1 MATIPPGILDQFG
14 QLMKYPIK
22 AYLNRYAV
30 FVELHRQNIYNY
42 YAGKTKGP
50 NAKSFAE
57 LSHLLTESQRLE
69 NIIENKRNS
78 LNNGAYWVL
87 AELLSDIL
95 IELETTSNASK
106 WLRSAIGKNVFT
118 PGVEVEYTLR
128 QLQTLE
134 QVAGDIVGSSS
145 RDQEWVTIALRNDL
159 REEDY
164 DTEGGNILAIS
175 GKNNATIKLNSVV
188 DNISGK
194 KVYGL
199 DIDKKLQ
206 FVDDDLKALS
216 YDDTIKQAVGILGG
230 LRRGMTPEFPTDGVG
245 AGSGVG
251 TNRSSMAFPIL
262 MRQLSATFRR
272 DDTLQA
278 LSIKSIKLEQDALFM
293 TFEVTTRLGELLQN
307 DTQL

>member
-1 MATIPPGILDQFG
+1 MAVLPPGILDQFG
-14 QLMKYPIK
+14 KLTKYPIK
-22 AYLNRYAV
+22 AYLNRYAN
-30 FVELHRQNIYNY
+30 FVEKHKQDVYDY
-42 YAGKTKGP
+42 YAGKSKSP
-50 NAKSFAE
+50 KAKSFSE
-57 LSHLLTESQRLE
+57 LDYLYTESQRLE

-78 LNNGAYWVL
+78 LSNGAYWEL

-95 IELETTSNASK
+95 IDLETTSNASK
-106 WLRSAIGKNVFT
+106 WLRSAIGKNDFT

-134 QVAGDIVGSSS
+134 QVASDAMSSSS
-145 RDQEWVTIALRNDL
+145 RDQEWISIALRNDL

-164 DTEGGNILAIS
+164 NTQGGNILTIS
-175 GKNNATIKLNSVV
+175 GKNNATIKLRSVV

-199 DIDKKLQ
+199 DLDKKLQ

-216 YDDTIKQAVGILGG
+216 YDETIKQAVGILSN
-230 LRRGMTPEFPTDGVG
+230 LRRGMTPEFPTDGISV
-245 AGSGVG
+245 GSGVG
-251 TNRSSMAFPIL
+251 TNRASMAFPIM

-272 DDTLQA
+272 DDTLQS
-278 LSIKSIKLEQDALFM
+278 LSIKDIKLDQDALFM
-293 TFEVTTRLGELLQN
+293 SFEVTTRLGDLIQN